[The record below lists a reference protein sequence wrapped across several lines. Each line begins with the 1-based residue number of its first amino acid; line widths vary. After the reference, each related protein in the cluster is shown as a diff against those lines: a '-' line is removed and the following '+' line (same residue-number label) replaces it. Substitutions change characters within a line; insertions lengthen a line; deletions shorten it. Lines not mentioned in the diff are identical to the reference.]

1 MKMCPIEAMRIFEYT
16 RPFIYLFFS
25 FFLFF
30 KYKFIYFNWRLI
42 TLQYCIGF
50 AIYQPEY
57 LFFNIY
63 FIYLFLAVLGLHCC
77 ARAFSSCGE
86 WGLPSSCSARTFHFI
101 LCLLQSIDCRAQAS
115 TVVVSGLSS
124 SNAQAYL
131 PKTYRLFPEQ
141 GSNSCPLHQQAD
153 S

>member
-1 MKMCPIEAMRIFEYT
+1 MCPIEAMRIFEYT

-57 LFFNIY
+57 LFFKIY

>member
-1 MKMCPIEAMRIFEYT
+1 MCPIEAMRIFEYT

>member
-1 MKMCPIEAMRIFEYT
+1 MSNGSYEDFWVHKAF
-16 RPFIYLFFS
+16 YLFFS
-25 FFLFF
+25 FFFIF

-57 LFFNIY
+57 LFFKIY

-77 ARAFSSCGE
+77 AKAFSSCGE
-86 WGLPSSCSARTFHFI
+86 WGLHSSCSARTFHFI

-115 TVVVSGLSS
+115 TVVSGLSS

-131 PKTYRLFPEQ
+131 PETYGLFPEQ